1 MSRGVHIRLF
11 RPREEENETV
21 GCMRPETVQFMLAAL
36 ENFFVVIGPGEE
48 LASDDETV
56 EVQVITNYYCQL
68 AMLIEEEAKSPEA
81 TWPEKP
87 KEEKKKV
94 RPVAVALAA
103 AEARTEKKRPAA
115 PDATWPE
122 EPKKQK
128 SAEFFFSDSMFEG
141 LEEAEAPKEDKPAVE
156 APLSGEARA
165 APETSWPEA
174 TWPEVKAKQ
183 QQKKVS
189 LQHMLAPA
197 AVSPPA
203 CSICRPPSSRE
214 NGSSRKA
221 EHRRPGCFESEDPRD
236 EGLEPCTDLQN
247 LKRCLRTTAQRE
259 PGRDPKERRLPNRK
273 KSPITEA
280 PGPRQRGR
288 RINALTAAR

>member
-1 MSRGVHIRLF
+1 
-11 RPREEENETV
+11 
-21 GCMRPETVQFMLAAL
+21 
-36 ENFFVVIGPGEE
+36 
-48 LASDDETV
+48 
-56 EVQVITNYYCQL
+56 
-68 AMLIEEEAKSPEA
+68 
-81 TWPEKP
+81 
-87 KEEKKKV
+87 
-94 RPVAVALAA
+94 
-103 AEARTEKKRPAA
+103 
-115 PDATWPE
+115 
-122 EPKKQK
+122 
-128 SAEFFFSDSMFEG
+128 MFEG

-259 PGRDPKERRLPNRK
+259 PVRDPKERRLPNRK